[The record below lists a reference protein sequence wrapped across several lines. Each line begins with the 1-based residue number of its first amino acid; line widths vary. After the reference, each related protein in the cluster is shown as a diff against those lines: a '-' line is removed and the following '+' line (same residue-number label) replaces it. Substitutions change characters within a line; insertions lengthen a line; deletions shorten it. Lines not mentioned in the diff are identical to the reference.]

1 MKRGRILMVNILF
14 SLYNFHEKWVKNTME
29 KYIKCNDKV
38 LVIPFSFGEN
48 ISNDMDWQSA
58 YSKDNG
64 KYYNTI
70 VLPFLSYGIGEENID
85 WINYFKDTE
94 ESAKKKVRNS
104 DILFFTGGLPDKM
117 MHRLKEFDLI
127 NEIES
132 FLGVIIGI
140 SAGAMIQIANY
151 HITPDKDYDI
161 FSYNRGLNFIRSFDI
176 EVHYEE
182 TDIEK
187 NYINKVLN
195 ERMDTVYAIKD
206 TGGIIVDNNAI
217 TLLGDIQIFSRE

>member
-14 SLYNFHEKWVKNTME
+14 SLYNFHENWAKDTME

-48 ISNDMDWQSA
+48 ISNDMEWQSA
-58 YSKDNG
+58 YSKYKG

-70 VLPFLSYGIGEENID
+70 VLPFLSYGIREENID

-94 ESAKKKVRNS
+94 ENAKKKVRNS
-104 DILFFTGGLPDKM
+104 DIIFFTGGLPDKM
-117 MHRLKEFDLI
+117 MYRLKEFDLI

-132 FLGVIIGI
+132 FVGVIIGI
-140 SAGAMIQIANY
+140 SAGAIIQIADY
-151 HITPDKDYDI
+151 HITPDKDYDT
-161 FSYNRGLNFIRSFDI
+161 FSYNRGLNLIRDFDI

-195 ERMDTVYAIKD
+195 ERVDTVYAIKD
-206 TGGIIVDNNAI
+206 TGGIIVDNSAI
-217 TLLGDIQIFSRE
+217 TLLGDIQTFSR